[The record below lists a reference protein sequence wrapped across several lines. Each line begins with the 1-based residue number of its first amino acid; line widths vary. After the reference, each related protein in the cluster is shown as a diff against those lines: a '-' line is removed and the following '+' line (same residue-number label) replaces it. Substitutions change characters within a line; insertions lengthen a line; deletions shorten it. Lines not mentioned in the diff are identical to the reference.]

1 MKYLLEPRG
10 DDFFGILNNDSD
22 CYVGYVALRRS
33 RYHVQNVEGDEI
45 AVARS
50 LDDAIP
56 ALAAYYEKNP
66 PRWERESARRY
77 NELTQFGLLRVEQD
91 QPGQWLAYRNDYPL
105 MRDGKSA
112 IFATC
117 EEAQRAADTHM
128 RDDYPNSETVCDG
141 LAWLPDLYPWWSS
154 PNRVAVRTRWAAS
167 HA

>member
-1 MKYLLEPRG
+1 VRG
-10 DDFFGILNNDSD
+10 DDFFGILNDNSD
-22 CYVGYVALRRS
+22 CYVGYVALRGA
-33 RYHVQNVEGDEI
+33 RYHVQNVDSDDI
-45 AVARS
+45 AIVRS

-66 PRWERESARRY
+66 PRWERESARQY

-112 IFATC
+112 IFATR
-117 EEAQRAADTHM
+117 EGAQRAADTHM
-128 RDDYPNSETVCDG
+128 QDDYPNSETICDG
-141 LAWLPDLYPWWSS
+141 LTWLPDLYPWWSS